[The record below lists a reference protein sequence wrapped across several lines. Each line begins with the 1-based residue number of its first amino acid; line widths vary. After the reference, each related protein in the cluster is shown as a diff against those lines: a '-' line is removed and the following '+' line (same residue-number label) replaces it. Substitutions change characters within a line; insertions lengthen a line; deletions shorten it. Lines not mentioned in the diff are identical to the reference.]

1 MNKNH
6 LREYNFLGDFFM
18 KRYIKVIYIV
28 LTIFVFLS
36 SYVVL
41 ADDEDEVFDENIIE
55 ENEKKEI
62 EETASEYSRPT
73 INSRKYVIYDRLSG
87 RCIYGKDENKQTAM
101 ASTTKIMTILIVL
114 EHCKLTDVVTMDKKA
129 AKTGGSRLGLSEG
142 DKVTVND
149 LLYGLML
156 RSGNDAAVA
165 LAIHTAGSV
174 EKFAQLMN
182 DKAKELG
189 LKNTHF
195 MTPHGLDNPEHYTT
209 AFELAKLT
217 DYALKNEK
225 VLEIVKTKTTTI
237 NINGYNRQI
246 SNTNELLGNVEG
258 VYGVKTGFTNNA
270 GRCLVTAVKRG
281 DMDLIIV
288 VIGADT
294 RKDRAKDS
302 MKLIEYAYKK
312 YRVVNVEEMINKEF
326 EMWKQINEN
335 RIYIYKGITSIETK
349 IDDIKVKKLA
359 TDEIPKI
366 EINAVTYL
374 EAPVEKDIRIGS
386 VTVKLGNEVIEEI
399 GIKVEKK
406 VERRNIFEY
415 IRIISNIYAG
425 KISII

>member
-1 MNKNH
+1 MNKSH

-18 KRYIKVIYIV
+18 KRYIKVIYIA

-41 ADDEDEVFDENIIE
+41 ADDEDEEYIDNIVQ

-114 EHCKLTDVVTMDKKA
+114 EHCKLTDVVTVDKKA

-326 EMWKQINEN
+326 KMWKQINEN

-349 IDDIKVKKLA
+349 IDDIKVKKIA

>member
-195 MTPHGLDNPEHYTT
+195 VTPHGLDNPEHYTT

-326 EMWKQINEN
+326 KMWKQINEN

-349 IDDIKVKKLA
+349 IDDIKVKKIA

-406 VERRNIFEY
+406 VERRNVFEY

>member
-41 ADDEDEVFDENIIE
+41 ADDEDEEYIDNIVQ

-195 MTPHGLDNPEHYTT
+195 VTPHGLDNPEHYTT

-326 EMWKQINEN
+326 KMWKQINEN

-349 IDDIKVKKLA
+349 IDDIKVKK
-359 TDEIPKI
+359 
-366 EINAVTYL
+366 
-374 EAPVEKDIRIGS
+374 
-386 VTVKLGNEVIEEI
+386 
-399 GIKVEKK
+399 
-406 VERRNIFEY
+406 
-415 IRIISNIYAG
+415 
-425 KISII
+425 

>member
-195 MTPHGLDNPEHYTT
+195 VTPHGLDNPEHYTT

-326 EMWKQINEN
+326 KMWKQINEN

>member
-1 MNKNH
+1 M
-6 LREYNFLGDFFM
+6 R
-18 KRYIKVIYIV
+18 RYIKVIYIV

-41 ADDEDEVFDENIIE
+41 ADDEDEEFDENIIE

-195 MTPHGLDNPEHYTT
+195 VTPHGLDNPEHYTT

-326 EMWKQINEN
+326 KMWKQINEN

-349 IDDIKVKKLA
+349 IDDIKVKKIA

-406 VERRNIFEY
+406 VERRNVFEY

>member
-1 MNKNH
+1 M
-6 LREYNFLGDFFM
+6 R
-18 KRYIKVIYIV
+18 RYIKVIYIV

-41 ADDEDEVFDENIIE
+41 ADDEDEEFDENIIE

-62 EETASEYSRPT
+62 EETASEYSRPA

-195 MTPHGLDNPEHYTT
+195 VTPHGLDNPEHYTT

-326 EMWKQINEN
+326 KMWKQINEN

-349 IDDIKVKKLA
+349 IDDIKVKKIA

-406 VERRNIFEY
+406 VERRNVFEY